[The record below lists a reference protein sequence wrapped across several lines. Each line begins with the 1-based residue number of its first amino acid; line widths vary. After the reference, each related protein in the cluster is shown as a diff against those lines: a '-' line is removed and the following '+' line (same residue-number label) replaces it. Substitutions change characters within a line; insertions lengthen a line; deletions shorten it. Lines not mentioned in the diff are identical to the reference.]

1 MIQQMTARE
10 RNLAFIVGVLVVGFV
25 GVMLV
30 KNFTKN
36 YKTLKS
42 QVAVKSSNLAAMK
55 TLISERD
62 LWVERNQIL
71 SSTQPKLENGAT
83 AGVNFLK
90 EIENLAKDQSVMIEQ
105 PQVNSVVSK
114 PYYQSVSVA
123 FETKSNHMQLV
134 DFLRAAQ
141 DPAKF
146 IVFASA
152 TIEVSKSD
160 PTLMQGKFTVERWFA
175 PK

>member
-1 MIQQMTARE
+1 MMQQMTARE
-10 RNLAFIVGVLVVGFV
+10 RNLAFIVGVLVAGLV

-71 SSTQPKLENGAT
+71 GTTKPKLENGAT

-90 EIENLAKDQSVMIEQ
+90 ELENLAKDQSVLIEQ
-105 PQVNSVVSK
+105 PQVNS
-114 PYYQSVSVA
+114 
-123 FETKSNHMQLV
+123 
-134 DFLRAAQ
+134 
-141 DPAKF
+141 
-146 IVFASA
+146 
-152 TIEVSKSD
+152 
-160 PTLMQGKFTVERWFA
+160 
-175 PK
+175 